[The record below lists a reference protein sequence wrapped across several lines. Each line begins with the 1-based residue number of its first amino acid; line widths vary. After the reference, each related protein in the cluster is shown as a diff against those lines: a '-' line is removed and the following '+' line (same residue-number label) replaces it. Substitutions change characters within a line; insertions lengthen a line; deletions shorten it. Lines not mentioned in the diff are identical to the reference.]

1 MKKEVKWDRTALI
14 VEVCCIVLVGLLDLS
29 LCWMDGMLA
38 YHKVLVVLVNVVG
51 IIIFPWL
58 LLHFAWTR
66 DAVEK
71 ALADLEQGWQKI
83 RKDHQK
89 IIKYAAYYVGLW
101 LGLGVI
107 VRIATHGTVFP
118 WWKYYFFAGCASL
131 ILTFWL
137 MRRQMAEKTE
147 GAFAVTALILGLT
160 FILSSPRI
168 VGVCWDDE
176 THFVRTISIVS
187 MFDSVKYEAEN
198 KLVEDFP
205 QLNQQITDKTY
216 SYESLTFLTV

>member
-83 RKDHQK
+83 RKE
-89 IIKYAAYYVGLW
+89 YRGLIW
-101 LGLGVI
+101 NRSGSD
-107 VRIATHGTVFP
+107 P
-118 WWKYYFFAGCASL
+118 
-131 ILTFWL
+131 
-137 MRRQMAEKTE
+137 MA
-147 GAFAVTALILGLT
+147 V
-160 FILSSPRI
+160 
-168 VGVCWDDE
+168 
-176 THFVRTISIVS
+176 
-187 MFDSVKYEAEN
+187 
-198 KLVEDFP
+198 
-205 QLNQQITDKTY
+205 
-216 SYESLTFLTV
+216 

>member
-1 MKKEVKWDRTALI
+1 MKKEIQWNRTAVI

-29 LCWMDGMLA
+29 LCWMEGMLA
-38 YHKVLVVLVNVVG
+38 YHKVLVVLVMCG
-51 IIIFPWL
+51 DIFFPWL

-107 VRIATHGTVFP
+107 VRLATLGAVFP
-118 WWKYYFFAGCASL
+118 WWKYYFFAGVVSL

-137 MRRQMAEKTE
+137 VRGKWQKRRSRH
-147 GAFAVTALILGLT
+147 LL
-160 FILSSPRI
+160 
-168 VGVCWDDE
+168 
-176 THFVRTISIVS
+176 
-187 MFDSVKYEAEN
+187 
-198 KLVEDFP
+198 
-205 QLNQQITDKTY
+205 
-216 SYESLTFLTV
+216 

>member
-58 LLHFAWTR
+58 FCCILHGHAMPWKKPWQIWN
-66 DAVEK
+66 K
-71 ALADLEQGWQKI
+71 AG
-83 RKDHQK
+83 RRSGR
-89 IIKYAAYYVGLW
+89 IIKRLSNMQPIMLVC
-101 LGLGVI
+101 GLGWELLSGSQ
-107 VRIATHGTVFP
+107 RMGQFSHGGNTI
-118 WWKYYFFAGCASL
+118 FFAGCASL

-160 FILSSPRI
+160 FYPVVAKDCGCVL
-168 VGVCWDDE
+168 G
-176 THFVRTISIVS
+176 
-187 MFDSVKYEAEN
+187 
-198 KLVEDFP
+198 
-205 QLNQQITDKTY
+205 
-216 SYESLTFLTV
+216 

>member
-71 ALADLEQGWQKI
+71 A
-83 RKDHQK
+83 
-89 IIKYAAYYVGLW
+89 
-101 LGLGVI
+101 
-107 VRIATHGTVFP
+107 
-118 WWKYYFFAGCASL
+118 
-131 ILTFWL
+131 
-137 MRRQMAEKTE
+137 
-147 GAFAVTALILGLT
+147 
-160 FILSSPRI
+160 
-168 VGVCWDDE
+168 
-176 THFVRTISIVS
+176 
-187 MFDSVKYEAEN
+187 
-198 KLVEDFP
+198 
-205 QLNQQITDKTY
+205 
-216 SYESLTFLTV
+216 

>member
-118 WWKYYFFAGCASL
+118 WWKY
-131 ILTFWL
+131 
-137 MRRQMAEKTE
+137 
-147 GAFAVTALILGLT
+147 
-160 FILSSPRI
+160 
-168 VGVCWDDE
+168 
-176 THFVRTISIVS
+176 
-187 MFDSVKYEAEN
+187 
-198 KLVEDFP
+198 
-205 QLNQQITDKTY
+205 
-216 SYESLTFLTV
+216 

>member
-83 RKDHQK
+83 RKDHQICSLLCWFVAWAGSYCPDRNAWDSFPMVEILFFCRVCQSDPDILAHAQADGGK
-89 IIKYAAYYVGLW
+89 DGRGICCNGTDPGADFYPVVAKDCGCV
-101 LGLGVI
+101 LG
-107 VRIATHGTVFP
+107 
-118 WWKYYFFAGCASL
+118 
-131 ILTFWL
+131 
-137 MRRQMAEKTE
+137 
-147 GAFAVTALILGLT
+147 
-160 FILSSPRI
+160 
-168 VGVCWDDE
+168 
-176 THFVRTISIVS
+176 
-187 MFDSVKYEAEN
+187 
-198 KLVEDFP
+198 
-205 QLNQQITDKTY
+205 
-216 SYESLTFLTV
+216 